1 MKVAFFVTQA
11 VKHRFGR
18 SLPWTV
24 ELWWPVNA
32 FSFSIGHR
40 RSRIYILRKQKI
52 RGIIQSLA
60 LFPQVYLTASD
71 ILAV

>member
-18 SLPWTV
+18 SLPRTV

-32 FSFSIGHR
+32 FSFSVGHS
-40 RSRIYILRKQKI
+40 RSRIYMLRKQKI
-52 RGIIQSLA
+52 RGIIQLIA
-60 LFPQVYLTASD
+60 FFLKCT
-71 ILAV
+71 